1 MAISNRRFDLDW
13 LRFIAFALLILYHV
27 GMFYVTWGWH
37 VKSHY
42 VSPAAEP
49 VMLQL
54 NPWRL
59 ALLFF
64 ISGVAVRFAVDKAA
78 SRAEFALSRILRLG
92 APIVFGMAILVM
104 PQSYFEL
111 LQSGEISV
119 SIAAFYPDYLSTTQ
133 KFSIITPTWNH
144 LWYIVYLLAY
154 ILIVIPL
161 FPWIRIFCDS
171 AILRRALSSPWF
183 VLMAVILPFVA
194 VELWLTPRFPTTH
207 ALIGDW
213 ANHAHRFLVFMLGI
227 VVAKHTGF
235 WKTVDKLL
243 PVVVFV
249 VIATLLFRLYQ
260 SDLYNA
266 LSGQISAAWL
276 APAFVYLNIL
286 YAWTCILLL
295 LGLAQRYL
303 NTDSPLLR
311 YLTGAV
317 FCYYVVHQ
325 TLIVV
330 AGYYLTQLRLG
341 AINEFLLLTAITIVG
356 CVLSFELLRRVP
368 IVRVFFGIQKPSGI
382 PKAKT
387 NIIEAAR

>member
-1 MAISNRRFDLDW
+1 
-13 LRFIAFALLILYHV
+13 
-27 GMFYVTWGWH
+27 
-37 VKSHY
+37 
-42 VSPAAEP
+42 
-49 VMLQL
+49 
-54 NPWRL
+54 
-59 ALLFF
+59 
-64 ISGVAVRFAVDKAA
+64 
-78 SRAEFALSRILRLG
+78 
-92 APIVFGMAILVM
+92 
-104 PQSYFEL
+104 
-111 LQSGEISV
+111 
-119 SIAAFYPDYLSTTQ
+119 
-133 KFSIITPTWNH
+133 
-144 LWYIVYLLAY
+144 
-154 ILIVIPL
+154 
-161 FPWIRIFCDS
+161 
-171 AILRRALSSPWF
+171 
-183 VLMAVILPFVA
+183 
-194 VELWLTPRFPTTH
+194 
-207 ALIGDW
+207 
-213 ANHAHRFLVFMLGI
+213 
-227 VVAKHTGF
+227 
-235 WKTVDKLL
+235 
-243 PVVVFV
+243 VVVFV